1 MNIASLRKRELKNEP
16 EKKKKL
22 KLKLKKNMNGLT
34 RKRAQ
39 FLEEFQLPRGAELVI
54 ILLTKL

>member
-16 EKKKKL
+16 EK
-22 KLKLKKNMNGLT
+22 KKNMNGLT

>member
-16 EKKKKL
+16 EKKKKI
-22 KLKLKKNMNGLT
+22 KIKKNMNGLT

-39 FLEEFQLPRGAELVI
+39 FLKEFQLPRGAELVI